1 MKTPCAIRYPRGCFK
16 RLEYKAN
23 GFQIGKAEL
32 LKESESKKIFVGY
45 GSGVSKAI
53 DVANIIKEDVAILD
67 LKFVKPLDEKLLLQL
82 QKKHKDWYVFSDS
95 QAMGGVGSAILEMFS
110 KQNKIINLKTFEYDD
125 IYIQHGDKTSI
136 EDEMGISTDKIA
148 NLFDK

>member
-1 MKTPCAIRYPRGCFK
+1 
-16 RLEYKAN
+16 
-23 GFQIGKAEL
+23 
-32 LKESESKKIFVGY
+32 
-45 GSGVSKAI
+45 
-53 DVANIIKEDVAILD
+53 
-67 LKFVKPLDEKLLLQL
+67 
-82 QKKHKDWYVFSDS
+82 
-95 QAMGGVGSAILEMFS
+95 MGGVGSAILEMFS